1 MSLRASSGL
10 LLACLYDRRDDDI
23 SVGEVE
29 SSRIRRVPVDFKLIT
44 IALMAAVG
52 MGQSQDADSS
62 FRPTFEVASI
72 KPDPLPQTSISVAK
86 PPGGGLV
93 ARGISTKFLIT
104 LAYDVR
110 EFQILDGPSWI
121 SREQYSIDAK
131 PGDNPKGPILSVYL
145 TKRQKEDDEWRL
157 RIQSLLA
164 RRFQLRIHRETR
176 EEQVYSLVVA
186 KNGPKFREST
196 FNESDAGKGR
206 LPGLKMRPYEL
217 AGTSVDIRLL
227 AEELSRRLSR
237 NVIDQTGLKGEYDFN
252 LRWVPDVVEGDSV
265 PDGPSIFTA
274 VQEQLGLKL
283 ESGKAPVDAI
293 IIDHIERPS
302 AN

>member
-1 MSLRASSGL
+1 MN
-10 LLACLYDRRDDDI
+10 
-23 SVGEVE
+23 
-29 SSRIRRVPVDFKLIT
+29 FKPIA

-52 MGQSQDADSS
+52 LGQSQDVDSS
-62 FRPTFEVASI
+62 ARPQFEVASI
-72 KPDPLPQTSISVAK
+72 KLDPRPDISIGK
-86 PPGGGLV
+86 PPGGRLV
-93 ARGISTKFLIT
+93 AHGIFTKFLIA
-104 LAYDVR
+104 LAYDVK

-145 TKRQKEDDEWRL
+145 TKRQKEDDEFHL

-164 RRFQLRIHRETR
+164 DRFQLRIHKETR

-186 KNGPKFREST
+186 KNGPKFKESK
-196 FNESDAGKGR
+196 FDESDVEKGR
-206 LPGLKMRPYEL
+206 LPGLKMFPYQL
-217 AGTSVDIRLL
+217 TGTGVAIHYL

-237 NVIDQTGLKGEYDFN
+237 NVIDRTGLDGEYNFD
-252 LRWVPDVVEGDSV
+252 LRWAPDAADGDSV
-265 PDGPSIFTA
+265 PDAPSIFTA

-283 ESGKAPVDAI
+283 ESSKAPVDAI
-293 IIDHIERPS
+293 VIDHIERPS